1 MGRFTLIV
9 LASAENIR
17 SRIIMCRVCRY
28 GDAAQLEHE
37 SNPLC
42 AEVRVQLPS
51 SAAEFRSVAQSK
63 DQTGPSV
70 PLERDTAERTMPLM
84 CDLFCGRGGW
94 TKGFLANGWDCI
106 GIDLNPQPL
115 YPATFI
121 QADIAQ
127 LCELPEADFYCCSS
141 PCEQFS
147 VHCMKHFHKNPK
159 WPWIGTAL
167 FEHARSLILAT
178 GKPYVMENV
187 RCAERFIGRSVN
199 HCGPFYLWGNGVPA
213 VMPKELFN
221 SKKNM
226 KHINSQRSIIGR
238 DAYNLLP
245 RNISASAKFAEIPE
259 SISHYVAQCALNMIT
274 SVTQVL
280 PLPCR

>member
-1 MGRFTLIV
+1 
-9 LASAENIR
+9 
-17 SRIIMCRVCRY
+17 
-28 GDAAQLEHE
+28 
-37 SNPLC
+37 
-42 AEVRVQLPS
+42 
-51 SAAEFRSVAQSK
+51 
-63 DQTGPSV
+63 
-70 PLERDTAERTMPLM
+70 MPIM

-159 WPWIGTAL
+159 WPWLGTAL

-178 GKPYVMENV
+178 GKPYIMENV

-213 VMPKELFN
+213 VMPKDLFRV
-221 SKKNM
+221 SKGTKFGLDPLYFGGSGQMQRTMPIEEIRKYRRESRKQNDM
-226 KHINSQRSIIGR
+226 YYRTGSNSQARR
-238 DAYNLLP
+238 DYVS
-245 RNISASAKFAEIPE
+245 RVAEIPE
-259 SISHYVAQCALNMIT
+259 SISSYMAQCALNMIT